1 MSPEPLTDDQLHAVQ
16 TAHVGDYLG
25 FGWTQEYVEGT
36 GDDPAYYRVQTAD
49 GTTVATMPDWAAGV
63 ALFLPEAHDAVPAL
77 VAEVMQARRIL
88 ARLDA
93 KLAQHPLAA
102 DESKLSAYEL
112 GRHDLADTIRTFVI
126 AKRPAAAQN
135 T

>member
-1 MSPEPLTDDQLHAVQ
+1 MSPEPLTDDQLHAIQ

-49 GTTVATMPDWAAGV
+49 GTTVATMPDWAGGV

-77 VAEVMQARRIL
+77 VAEVVQARRIL

-93 KLAQHPLAA
+93 ELAKHPLPD
-102 DESKLSAYEL
+102 DESKLRDYDL
-112 GRHDLADTIRTFVI
+112 GKRDFADSIRTFVI